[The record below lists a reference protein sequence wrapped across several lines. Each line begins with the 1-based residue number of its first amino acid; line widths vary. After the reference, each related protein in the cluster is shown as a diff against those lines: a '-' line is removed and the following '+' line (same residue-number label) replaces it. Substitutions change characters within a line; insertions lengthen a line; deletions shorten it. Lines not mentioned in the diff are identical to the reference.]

1 MTMPTTRSKIIYTL
15 TDEAPLLA
23 TASFLPI
30 IRTFTQPAGIEIE
43 TSDISVAGRILG
55 EFSDLLSP

>member
-1 MTMPTTRSKIIYTL
+1 MAADKTKIIYTL

-30 IRTFTQPAGIEIE
+30 VQAFASPAGIDVVPK
-43 TSDISVAGRILG
+43 DISVAARILG
-55 EFSDLLSP
+55 EFAA